1 MKSKNTYIAAGGRRY
16 WCRDILEEF
25 NWVRILLC
33 TNLSGLLVGNG
44 ESPFH
49 LNW

>member
-1 MKSKNTYIAAGGRRY
+1 MKSKNTYIAGGGRRY
-16 WCRDILEEF
+16 WCRDILQEF

-33 TNLSGLLVGNG
+33 TNLSSLLVDNG